1 MLKEISIKGSM
12 AYNDEDFSEVV
23 QAFAQGKY
31 AGVEKMVTSR
41 IHLEDIAEK
50 GFEELVKR
58 KDDHIKILVTPKG
71 VRRG

>member
-12 AYNDEDFSEVV
+12 AYNDKDFGEVV

-31 AGVEKMVTSR
+31 ARVEKMVTSR
-41 IHLEDIAEK
+41 IHFEDIVEK